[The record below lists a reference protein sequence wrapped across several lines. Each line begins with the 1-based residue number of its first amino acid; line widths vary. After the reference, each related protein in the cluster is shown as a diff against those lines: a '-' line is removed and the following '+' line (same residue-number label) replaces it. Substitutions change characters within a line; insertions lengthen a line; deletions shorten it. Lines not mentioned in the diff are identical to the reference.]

1 MWQMKR
7 LEGTTDMDVFRVLA
21 HWDNKAGVWWTESE
35 DVRGLVAESATLEGL
50 LDDIKRLIPDL
61 LELNHGSSARQ
72 FQIHLLADRVEGV
85 LIAA

>member
-1 MWQMKR
+1 
-7 LEGTTDMDVFRVLA
+7 MDVFRVLA
-21 HWDNKAGVWWTESE
+21 HWDDTAGVWWAESE

-50 LDDIKRLIPDL
+50 LDDIKHLIPDL

-72 FQIHLLADRVEGV
+72 VQIHLLADRIQGI